1 MSWDPLI
8 KLFRE
13 LSETSK
19 LAFFLVFL
27 GIFIVDA
34 VWRILAWRSQKHL
47 KKDFKRTEK
56 QLQEVTKDRDQLQDR
71 LLALDRVD
79 VHVWKKPDQ
88 FANNHFVPRE
98 QRQTRFISLVNLK
111 GGVGKTTLTLN
122 LGVSLG
128 LRDKRVLL
136 VDLDFQGTLSNMALP
151 RDLVNDYRNKG
162 WTTDVLLKTN
172 GGIPVQHLLFDVSDA
187 GNCRAMIA
195 REQLELLEFERQSR
209 FFVNPEQE
217 ARFLI
222 QGALHVPE
230 IFHHFDYVLFDCPP
244 RMSTACI
251 NALTCSDHV
260 VVPSTLSQ
268 LDIEAVPRTLK
279 WLHELH
285 AVVRAS
291 FLCVVVTR
299 ARMRGDTLV
308 SYEREQMDRLARF
321 IKVHQPGEGFVL
333 PYMVP
338 ESPKI
343 HQLTAEGK
351 AAALHSPEGRAWFG
365 AIADEIERRVRQ

>member
-1 MSWDPLI
+1 MWDTLI
-8 KLFRE
+8 QLFRE

-19 LAFFLVFL
+19 LI
-27 GIFIVDA
+27 IFIWFIVIIIA
-34 VWRILAWRSQKHL
+34 YTVWWILSWRNERQL
-47 KKDFKRTEK
+47 TKDLEGTRK
-56 QLQEVTKDRDQLQDR
+56 QLQEVTQERDQLQER

-79 VHVWKKPDQ
+79 SHVWTKPDQ
-88 FANNHFVPRE
+88 Y
-98 QRQTRFISLVNLK
+98 
-111 GGVGKTTLTLN
+111 G
-122 LGVSLG
+122 
-128 LRDKRVLL
+128 
-136 VDLDFQGTLSNMALP
+136 
-151 RDLVNDYRNKG
+151 
-162 WTTDVLLKTN
+162 
-172 GGIPVQHLLFDVSDA
+172 
-187 GNCRAMIA
+187 
-195 REQLELLEFERQSR
+195 
-209 FFVNPEQE
+209 
-217 ARFLI
+217 
-222 QGALHVPE
+222 
-230 IFHHFDYVLFDCPP
+230 
-244 RMSTACI
+244 TACI
-251 NALTCSDHV
+251 NALTCADHV
-260 VVPSTLSQ
+260 VIPSTLSQ

-299 ARMRGDTLV
+299 ARMRGDSLV